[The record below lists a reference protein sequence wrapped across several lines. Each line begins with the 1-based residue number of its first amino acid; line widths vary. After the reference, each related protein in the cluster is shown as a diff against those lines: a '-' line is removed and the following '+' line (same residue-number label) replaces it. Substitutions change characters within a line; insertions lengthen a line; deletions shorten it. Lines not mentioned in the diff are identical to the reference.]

1 MDISGKGYSSRT
13 SSKSSFAKM
22 HAGFRI
28 YVTHMRFRRVE
39 RHAQLLG
46 NLLDGAP
53 CHQQRQHLA
62 LAIRQ
67 PKALGNLRAAVRKSM
82 TSLFVKHLGNVG
94 SIDGAT
100 CCCAVEAPTAC
111 TPAPATAA
119 AQPRPASS
127 SDPAAAPAAHA
138 SQRMGTVKPSRRR
151 RAPGTELTPPPLRHR
166 SVKAPDR

>member
-1 MDISGKGYSSRT
+1 MDISGKRLFIAHQLE
-13 SSKSSFAKM
+13 KLFASM

-94 SIDGAT
+94 SIDRGNLLLRSRST
-100 CCCAVEAPTAC
+100 DRLHTS
-111 TPAPATAA
+111 TSNRSRTAA
-119 AQPRPASS
+119 PGKLVRPRCRTSCARLATHGDGQAIAATSRPGNGAHT
-127 SDPAAAPAAHA
+127 PAAPA
-138 SQRMGTVKPSRRR
+138 
-151 RAPGTELTPPPLRHR
+151 
-166 SVKAPDR
+166 SVCEST

>member
-1 MDISGKGYSSRT
+1 MDISGKRLFIAHQLE
-13 SSKSSFAKM
+13 KLFASM

-94 SIDGAT
+94 SIDRGNLLLRSRST
-100 CCCAVEAPTAC
+100 DRLHTS
-111 TPAPATAA
+111 TSTAA

-127 SDPAAAPAAHA
+127 PDPAAARLRTPRNAWGRSSHRGDVAPRERSSHPPPAAPA
-138 SQRMGTVKPSRRR
+138 SVCEST
-151 RAPGTELTPPPLRHR
+151 
-166 SVKAPDR
+166 